1 MHIKTQ
7 GLILRETNYKEAD
20 KILTVLTREGGRR
33 TVKARGCRRKNSPL
47 AASAQLLVWSDM
59 TLFDYRDRLT
69 LNEAEPLELFW
80 GVRSDVDKLALGSY
94 FAEVAEAVAEEGRP
108 DQALLSLVLN
118 SLYALDKLKKPL
130 PLVKAAFELK
140 LLCVAGYE
148 PLLDACAVCGEEEP
162 VDPRL
167 DIEEGVLHCAACGL
181 GDGASRTLD
190 RTSLAA
196 MRHVVY
202 GDPKRLFSFPMDAP
216 GMAKMSTACEDF
228 LRTQLDRGFRTLDFY
243 HQLTDAAPAASQ
255 PQQGGAAQRGPIS
268 WTPLPLCVFPATRRG
283 WPC

>member
-162 VDPRL
+162 ADPRL
-167 DIEEGVLHCAACGL
+167 DIGEGVLHCAACGL
-181 GDGASRTLD
+181 GDGVSRTLD
-190 RTSLAA
+190 ATSLAA

-202 GDPKRLFSFPMDAP
+202 GDPKRLFSFPMDVP

-243 HQLTDAAPAASQ
+243 HQLTDAAPAVSQ
-255 PQQGGAAQRGPIS
+255 PQQGGAAQ
-268 WTPLPLCVFPATRRG
+268 
-283 WPC
+283 